1 MPYKRFIPSLVSAA
15 GTGAAS
21 EFSPLVLAGLRN
33 KEHEAHGAT
42 FGARENGRRTAPA
55 SDGAAPLPIGLVAGA
70 QWCRCGD
77 LIQP

>member
-1 MPYKRFIPSLVSAA
+1 MPYKRFIPSFVPTE
-15 GTGAAS
+15 GIGAAS

-33 KEHEAHGAT
+33 KEHEAT

-55 SDGAAPLPIGLVAGA
+55 SDGAVPAPLPIGLVADA

-77 LIQP
+77 LTQP